1 VASEPIDRNG
11 RSVKVGSKVRILG
24 LSESFLRRLPD
35 DEVEDVRSM
44 IGEILEVYEID
55 DYGSPWV
62 KKWWRLPEGKS
73 FSHSLSLASSEMEVV
88 DESTL

>member
-1 VASEPIDRNG
+1 MATEPVDKSG
-11 RSVKVGSKVRILG
+11 RPVKVGSKVRILA
-24 LSESFLRRLPD
+24 LSESLLGRLPD

-62 KKWWRLPEGKS
+62 EKWWRLPEGGS
-73 FSHSLSLASSEMEVV
+73 FSHSLALASSEMGM
-88 DESTL
+88 

>member
-1 VASEPIDRNG
+1 VASEPVDKSG
-11 RSVKVGSKVRILG
+11 RPVKVGSKVRILG
-24 LSESFLRRLPD
+24 LSESFLGRLPG

-62 KKWWRLPEGKS
+62 KKWWRLPGGRS
-73 FSHSLSLASSEMEVV
+73 FSHSLALASSETEVV
-88 DESTL
+88 DEAAL